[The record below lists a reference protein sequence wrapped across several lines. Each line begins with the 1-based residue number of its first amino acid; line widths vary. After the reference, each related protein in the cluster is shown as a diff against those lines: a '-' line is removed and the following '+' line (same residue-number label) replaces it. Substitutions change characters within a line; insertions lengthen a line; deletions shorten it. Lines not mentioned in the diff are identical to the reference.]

1 MLWIQQQM
9 LLKVIKAR
17 MSPKVEENLKAML
30 QNKFNGQNNI
40 SEADYNKILNEI
52 KKNIIENKENLKKLM
67 NEKFDELYK
76 KGSLLEETIKTAL
89 KNQEEINK

>member
-1 MLWIQQQM
+1 MDIATDA
-9 LLKVIKAR
+9 LKSYKGQDE
-17 MSPKVEENLKAML
+17 PKIEENLKAML

-67 NEKFDELYK
+67 NEKFDEIYK
-76 KGSLLEETIKTAL
+76 KVSLLEER
-89 KNQEEINK
+89 NK